1 MKRTRPTYMKWQT
14 KWARVPAMI
23 EAHRGDNV
31 VAVRIHPERPVGSE
45 CCDAATIYL
54 DAHEAQGF
62 AAWLSE
68 QADHILAKAAKAEAR
83 RAARDAAKK
92 GGPS

>member
-1 MKRTRPTYMKWQT
+1 MRRTQSTYMKWQT

-23 EAHRGDNV
+23 EAHRGDDV

-45 CCDAATIYL
+45 HCDAATIYL

-68 QADHILAKAAKAEAR
+68 QADHMRAKKAKAEAR
-83 RAARDAAKK
+83 RAARAAARK